1 MARQAD
7 PSKKY
12 VQGGTKRQYPSF
24 SGDVKDQR
32 SWGYWCTLWISEC
45 LRTLKNGG
53 YFLMFSDWRQLPT
66 ATDAL
71 QAGGV
76 IWRGIIAWDKT
87 RSARPPHKGYF
98 RHQCEYIVWGSKGP
112 LPKNDRGPFD
122 GCFHFPVLQSDKFH
136 MTGKPTDLMRELVKV
151 APPDGVILDPFAG
164 SGTTCVAATLEGRKF
179 IGVEIEPVY
188 AEIATERVKP
198 KR

>member
-24 SGDVKDQR
+24 PGDVKDQR

-76 IWRGIIAWDKT
+76 IFRIYFHTTILTVLK
-87 RSARPPHKGYF
+87 RLSAE
-98 RHQCEYIVWGSKGP
+98 HQTY
-112 LPKNDRGPFD
+112 
-122 GCFHFPVLQSDKFH
+122 
-136 MTGKPTDLMRELVKV
+136 
-151 APPDGVILDPFAG
+151 
-164 SGTTCVAATLEGRKF
+164 
-179 IGVEIEPVY
+179 Y
-188 AEIATERVKP
+188 
-198 KR
+198 